1 MRNAFLFR
9 RRTFALASVATAFAV
24 GAVGAAVAVATS
36 STPAGGS
43 IRIFGTSPG
52 TGGGG
57 KVLITGAIGDHGTSL
72 SVNKAGKPDSNGS
85 YVKVTLTQGTILL
98 NKTNLDASANRAFG
112 SAVVNPATCSMSVV
126 ASGAVPV
133 VAGTAIYAGISGT
146 THITISAGFVLPRY
160 KSGAHAG
167 KCNESNSAQP
177 TASVQLVEGT
187 GTVSFS

>member
-1 MRNAFLFR
+1 MRNAFLFHR
-9 RRTFALASVATAFAV
+9 RNLALASVATAFAI
-24 GAVGAAVAVATS
+24 GAVGAVAATS

-43 IRIFGTSPG
+43 IRVFGTSPG

-57 KVLITGAIGDHGTSL
+57 KVLITGAIGDHGTTL
-72 SVNKAGKPDSNGS
+72 AVNKAGKPESNGG
-85 YVKVTLTQGTILL
+85 YVKLTLTQGTIML
-98 NKTNLDASANRAFG
+98 NQTKLAATLNRAFR
-112 SAVVNPATCSMSVV
+112 SAVVNSATCSVSIIG
-126 ASGAVPV
+126 SGALPV
-133 VAGTAIYAGISGT
+133 VAGTGIYTRISGT
-146 THITISAGFVLPRY
+146 AHITLSAGIILPRY